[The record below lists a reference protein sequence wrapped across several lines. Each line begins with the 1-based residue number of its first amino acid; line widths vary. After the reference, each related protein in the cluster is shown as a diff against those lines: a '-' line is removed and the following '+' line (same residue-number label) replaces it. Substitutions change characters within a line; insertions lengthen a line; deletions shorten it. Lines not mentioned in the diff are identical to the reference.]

1 MLTRLLQLGSQALP
15 IGGYSHSQGL
25 ESAIERKM
33 VTDEASVLRWISNVL
48 QFSMYTFE
56 IPSLFESSE
65 AWITQNDARLS
76 SLNEEFIAT
85 RESAELR
92 AATVQMGFSMRALL
106 YVLPD
111 LPANIIDTLRS
122 LHEPS
127 LPCVWSAATTAW
139 GVDAR
144 DSAIAYVWSWAEN
157 QVLVAI
163 KTLPMG
169 QSAGQRLLSALGQ
182 SIALNLERLQNV
194 DRVQRVDR
202 LRDVGRVQS
211 ADRLQDVGSDERSNF
226 APALAILC
234 AQHETQYSRLFRS

>member
-1 MLTRLLQLGSQALP
+1 VKAAVLTRLLQLASQALP

-25 ESAIERKM
+25 ESAVERKM

-56 IPSLFESSE
+56 IPSLLALSD
-65 AWITQNDARLS
+65 AWITQDDASLR

-106 YVLPD
+106 YALPG
-111 LPANIIDTLRS
+111 LPVSIIETLRS
-122 LHEPS
+122 LHEPC

-139 GVDAR
+139 AIDSR

-157 QVLVAI
+157 QVLAAI

-169 QSAGQRLLSALGQ
+169 QSAGQRVLSTLGQ
-182 SIALNLERLQNV
+182 SIALNLDRMQSVNRMQSV
-194 DRVQRVDR
+194 DR
-202 LRDVGRVQS
+202 
-211 ADRLQDVGSDERSNF
+211 DERSNF
-226 APALAILC
+226 APAFAILC

>member
-1 MLTRLLQLGSQALP
+1 MKAAALTRLLQLGSQALP

-33 VTDEASVLRWISNVL
+33 VTGEASVLRWISNIL

-56 IPSLFESSE
+56 IPSLLALGD
-65 AWITQNDARLS
+65 AWIAQDDASLR

-106 YVLPD
+106 YALPD
-111 LPANIIDTLRS
+111 VPASIIETLRS
-122 LHEPS
+122 VREPS

-139 GVDAR
+139 AIDSR
-144 DSAIAYVWSWAEN
+144 DSAIAYAWAWAEN

-169 QSAGQRLLSALGQ
+169 QSAGQRVLSTLGQ
-182 SIALNLERLQNV
+182 SIASNMERIQGV
-194 DRVQRVDR
+194 DR
-202 LRDVGRVQS
+202 
-211 ADRLQDVGSDERSNF
+211 DERSNF
-226 APALAILC
+226 APAFAILC